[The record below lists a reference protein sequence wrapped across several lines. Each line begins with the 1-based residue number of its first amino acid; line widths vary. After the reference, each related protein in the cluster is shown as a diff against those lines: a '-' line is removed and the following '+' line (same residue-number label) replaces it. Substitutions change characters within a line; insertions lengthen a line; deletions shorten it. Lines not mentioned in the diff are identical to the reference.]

1 MGGETMKSARL
12 TAHVFSLAL
21 FFCAAFGAVLC
32 AQPSPGLNRPAQ
44 TASTP
49 FTALVT
55 REEARFVL
63 PVPTRNEWKWRQPA
77 VKDNAQEYSL
87 GLNVEN
93 NGTKYAFGFY
103 LWKHAGAKPQSG
115 SLSDLIK
122 AGQTSVFGRT
132 PEGINRIIR
141 DAGIKSRLDK
151 NLLII
156 TIHGQKNVER
166 LFSARPSEATFE
178 IKVPDESPVSQT
190 VAIVY
195 QD

>member
-1 MGGETMKSARL
+1 MKSARL
-12 TAHVFSLAL
+12 MAHVFSLAL
-21 FFCAAFGAVLC
+21 VCAALGTASS
-32 AQPSPGLNRPAQ
+32 AQASHGLKRPAQ

-63 PVPTRNEWKWRQPA
+63 PVPPRNEWKWRQPA
-77 VKDNAQEYSL
+77 VRDNAQEYRL

-132 PEGINRIIR
+132 PEGMNRIIR
-141 DAGIKSRLDK
+141 DAGIKSKLDK
-151 NLLII
+151 NMLVI
-156 TIHGQKNVER
+156 TIHGQKNIER
-166 LFSARPSEATFE
+166 LFSARPSEVTFE
-178 IKVPDESPVSQT
+178 IKVPDEPPVSRT